1 MRRRGDQ
8 AIVEVITDPAFSV
21 PTDEQSLFS
30 SLSSLLHLLWE
41 GWPIHADE
49 TLAFDTHLALG
60 QVPLPEMTGA
70 WAREGLCKAREL

>member
-1 MRRRGDQ
+1 M
-8 AIVEVITDPAFSV
+8 VEVITDSAFSG
-21 PTDEQSLFS
+21 PTGEQSLLS